1 MKSII
6 RFSLNNKFAVW
17 ILTLI
22 ITAAGLYAGLNMK
35 QETLPNLQIPILTV
49 TTVYPGAA
57 PDEVLQQI
65 TKPLEQ
71 RLGNLEGV
79 KSLNSTS
86 RENVSML
93 IVEYD
98 YGQDMDKAVAG
109 VRDAADSMAMP
120 AQAQKSQISRISLNT
135 FPVLAVS
142 VANKDL
148 SLEQLTAL
156 VDDQLKPALEGV
168 TGVASVT
175 VSGQYVKQVEL
186 VFDQDKMKSM
196 GLSEDTVKGIIQG
209 SALKAPLG
217 LFEMGQSE
225 KSIVID
231 GNIMNLDD
239 LKKLAIPV
247 IPTASA
253 GMPGAAAGAGG
264 GAGAGAGAAG
274 GAGAGNNGAGAAG
287 IPTVQLQDIAT
298 LELVGHAESISRT
311 NGAESIGI
319 QIVKAPEANTVD
331 VVNGVKDQVDA
342 FASAN
347 PGLQSIYIMDQGEP
361 IEESVST
368 MLDKALFGALFAVIV
383 ILLFLR
389 NFRTT
394 IISIISIPLSL
405 LIGILLLNRMGIS
418 LNMMTLGAMTVAIGR
433 VVDDSIVVIENIYR
447 RMSLRG
453 ETLKGKELIL
463 AATREMSTPILSS
476 TLVTIAVFLPLALVS
491 GMVGELFLPFALTM
505 VFALLASLLV
515 AITLVPM
522 IGHSLFRNGVK
533 SNRHHDEGNPGALA
547 RSYKRLL
554 KWSLNHKLATFLGAV
569 VLLAGSLV
577 LVPMIGASFLPDE
590 EQKYAML
597 TYSPAPGELLEEVE
611 QTALK
616 AESLVLSQEGVADLQ
631 YSVGGSNPLSPGP
644 SKSALFYVLYRDDV
658 ENFEQVKEKLLEDI
672 QQAAPGK
679 GRWGT
684 MDMGAGMAGGSGLS
698 LEVYGDS
705 MEEIAPVVE
714 QIKQLTEANPDFAK
728 VKTSISEAY
737 DQYTFVADQAKL
749 SSLGLTAGQIAMA
762 LSPRREQPAL
772 TNIAV
777 DGKTYQVTIPVET
790 SKYASI
796 EEMENTKIASPLGFS
811 VPIKE
816 VATVREGKSP
826 NTIST
831 RDGRM
836 FAEVTADVKAK
847 DVAAASANLQKE
859 IDKLQKP
866 PRVEVKF
873 GGVTEQI
880 QETFTQLGLAMAAA
894 IAIVYLVMVIT
905 FGGALAPFVILFSLP
920 FAVIGVLV
928 ALWLSGETLSVSALM
943 GALMLI
949 GIVVTNAIVLID
961 RVIKKEKEGLSTREA
976 LLDAGVT
983 RLRPILM
990 TALATIGALLP
1001 LAFGF
1006 ESAGMIS
1013 KGLGITVIGGLAS
1026 STLLTLVIVPVIY
1039 EFLMKFRK
1047 RKPEPLV

>member
-6 RFSLNNKFAVW
+6 KFSLDNKFAVW

-22 ITAAGLYAGLNMK
+22 VTAAGLYAGLNMK

-57 PDEVLQQI
+57 PDEVLQQV

-93 IVEYD
+93 VVEYD
-98 YGQDMDKAVAG
+98 YGQDMDKAVTDI
-109 VRDAADSMAMP
+109 RDATDGLAMP
-120 AQAQKSQISRISLNT
+120 AQAQKPQVSRISLNA
-135 FPVLAVS
+135 FPVLAIS
-142 VANKDL
+142 VANKDM
-148 SLEQLTAL
+148 SLERLTA
-156 VDDQLKPALEGV
+156 VVEGELKPSLEGV
-168 TGVASVT
+168 PGVAGVT

-186 VFDQDKMKSM
+186 AFDQDKMKSL
-196 GLSEDTVKGIIQG
+196 GLSEDTVIGIVQG
-209 SALKAPLG
+209 SAIQAPLG
-217 LFEMGQSE
+217 LFEMGRSE
-225 KSIVID
+225 KSVVVD
-231 GNIMNLDD
+231 GNVKNLDD

-253 GMPGAAAGAGG
+253 GVGPNAAAGAGAAS
-264 GAGAGAGAAG
+264 AG
-274 GAGAGNNGAGAAG
+274 NGAGSGAGPAG
-287 IPTVQLQDIAT
+287 IPTVRLQDVAT

-331 VVNGVKDQVDA
+331 VVNGVKEQMDA
-342 FASAN
+342 FTSAN
-347 PGLQSIYIMDQGEP
+347 PGVQSIYIMDQGEP

-394 IISIISIPLSL
+394 VISIVSIPLSL
-405 LIGILLLNRMGIS
+405 LIGILLLNRMDIS

-533 SNRHHDEGNPGALA
+533 SHRHHDEGNPGAMA

-554 KWSLNHKLATFLGAV
+554 QWSLNHKLATFLAAV
-569 VLLAGSLV
+569 ALLAGSLV
-577 LVPMIGASFLPDE
+577 LVPMIGASFLPEE

-616 AESLVLSQEGVADLQ
+616 AESFVLSQEGVSDLQ

-658 ENFEQVKEKLLEDI
+658 DDFDQVKEKLLADI
-672 QQAAPGK
+672 QKAAPGK
-679 GRWGT
+679 GHWDT
-684 MDMGAGMAGGSGLS
+684 MDMGAAMAGGSGLS

-705 MEEIAPVVE
+705 MDEIAPVVE
-714 QIKQLTEANPDFAK
+714 EIRQLTEANPDFAK

-772 TNIAV
+772 TSIAV
-777 DGKTYQVTIPVET
+777 DGRAYQVKIPVGNAN
-790 SKYASI
+790 YASI
-796 EEMENTKIASPLGFS
+796 GEMENTKIASPLGFG

-816 VATVREGKSP
+816 VAAVREGKSP

-836 FAEVTADVKAK
+836 FAEVTADVKVK
-847 DVAAASANLQKE
+847 DVAAASADLQKE
-859 IDKLQKP
+859 IGKLQKP

-880 QETFTQLGLAMAAA
+880 RDTFTQLGLAMAAA

-976 LLDAGVT
+976 LLDAGAT

-1039 EFLMKFRK
+1039 EFLMKFRG
-1047 RKPEPLV
+1047 RKPTPSA

>member
-6 RFSLNNKFAVW
+6 KFSLNNKFAVW

-22 ITAAGLYAGLNMK
+22 VTAAGLYAGLNMK
-35 QETLPNLQIPILTV
+35 QETLPNLEIPILTV

-57 PDEVLQQI
+57 PDEVLQNV

-79 KSLNSTS
+79 KSLNSSS
-86 RENVSML
+86 RENVSILVM
-93 IVEYD
+93 EYD
-98 YGQDMDKAVAG
+98 YGQDMDKAVNG
-109 VRDAADSMAMP
+109 VREAVDSIALP
-120 AQAQKSQISRISLNT
+120 AQTQKAQISRISLDT
-135 FPVLAVS
+135 FPVLAIS

-148 SLEQLTAL
+148 SLEDLTAVVEERL
-156 VDDQLKPALEGV
+156 QPSLEGIP
-168 TGVASVT
+168 GVANVQI
-175 VSGQYVKQVEL
+175 SGQYVKQVEL
-186 VFDQDKMKSM
+186 VFNRDKMKSL
-196 GLSEDTVKGIIQG
+196 GLAEDTVKGIIQG
-209 SALKAPLG
+209 SALKVPLG
-217 LFEMGQSE
+217 LFELGQSE
-225 KSIVID
+225 QSVVVD
-231 GNIMNLDD
+231 GNIVHLDD
-239 LKKLAIPV
+239 LKKLQIPV
-247 IPTASA
+247 IPSASA
-253 GMPGAAAGAGG
+253 GFEAGAGMG
-264 GAGAGAGAAG
+264 AGPGAGSGAGAGAD
-274 GAGAGNNGAGAAG
+274 AGAGMGAMSG
-287 IPTVQLQDIAT
+287 IPTVALQDIAT

-311 NGAESIGI
+311 NGSESIGI
-319 QIVKAPEANTVD
+319 QIVKAPDANTVD
-331 VVNGVKDQVDA
+331 VVNRVKEQVEA
-342 FASAN
+342 FAAAN
-347 PGLQSIYIMDQGEP
+347 PGIQSIYMMDQGEP

-405 LIGILLLNRMGIS
+405 LIGILLLNQMDIS

-453 ETLKGKELIL
+453 EALRGKELIL

-476 TLVTIAVFLPLALVS
+476 TLVTIAVFLPLELVS

-522 IGHSLFRNGVK
+522 IGHSLFRTGVK
-533 SNRHHDEGNPGALA
+533 SSRHHDADNPGALA
-547 RSYKRLL
+547 RFYKRVL
-554 KWSLNHKLATFLGAV
+554 KWSLNHKLATFLVAIL
-569 VLLAGSLV
+569 LLASSLV
-577 LVPMIGASFLPDE
+577 LVPLIGASFLPEE

-611 QTALK
+611 QTALQ
-616 AESLVLSQEGVADLQ
+616 AESFILTEQGVADLQ

-644 SKSALFYVLYRDDV
+644 SKSALFYVLYQDDV
-658 ENFEQVKEKLLEDI
+658 KDFAHVKEKLLADI
-672 QQAAPGK
+672 QQQAPGK
-679 GRWGT
+679 GKWGT
-684 MDMGAGMAGGSGLS
+684 MDIGAGIAGGSGLS
-698 LEVYGDS
+698 LQVFGDS
-705 MEEIAPVVE
+705 MEEIIPVVE
-714 QIKQLTEANPDFAK
+714 QVRQLTEANPDFAK
-728 VKTSISEAY
+728 VKTSVSESY
-737 DQYTFVADQAKL
+737 HQYTFVADQAKL
-749 SSLGLTAGQIAMA
+749 SSLGLAAGQIAMA
-762 LSPRREQPAL
+762 LSPAREQPAL
-772 TNIAV
+772 TSIAV
-777 DGKTYQVTIPVET
+777 EGKTYEVKIPVENV
-790 SKYASI
+790 KYASI
-796 EEMENTKIASPLGFS
+796 QDLENTMLVSPLGFS
-811 VPIKE
+811 VPIKD
-816 VATVREGKSP
+816 VATIHEGESP

-836 FAEVTADVKAK
+836 YAEVTADVKAK

-859 IDKLQKP
+859 IEELSLP
-866 PRVEVKF
+866 PRVEVKL

-880 QETFTQLGLAMAAA
+880 QDTFTQLGLAMAAA
-894 IAIVYLVMVIT
+894 IAIVYLIMVIT

-928 ALWLSGETLSVSALM
+928 ALWLAGETLSVSALM

-949 GIVVTNAIVLID
+949 GIVVTNAIVLVD
-961 RVIKKEKEGLSTREA
+961 RVIKKEKEGLTTREA

-1006 ESAGMIS
+1006 ENAGMIS
-1013 KGLGITVIGGLAS
+1013 KGLGVTVIGGLAS
-1026 STLLTLVIVPVIY
+1026 STLLTLVIVPVVY

-1047 RKPEPLV
+1047 SKPAQV